1 MDREL
6 ARQLVHFVNDPY
18 TNEAYLEYVSYRV
31 GLLKNQ
37 LTNAKNMEEVRE
49 LQGRISELKRFETL
63 REEVLSKKD
72 G

>member
-6 ARQLVHFVNDPY
+6 ARKLVHFVNDPY

-37 LTNAKNMEEVRE
+37 LINAKNMEEVRE